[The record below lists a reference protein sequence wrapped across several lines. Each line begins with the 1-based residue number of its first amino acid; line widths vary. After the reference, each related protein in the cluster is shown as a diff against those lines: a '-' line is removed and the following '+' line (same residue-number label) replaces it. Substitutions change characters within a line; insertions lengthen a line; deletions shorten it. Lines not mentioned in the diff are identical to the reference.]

1 MEKTRTRCVVADD
14 HPAVISALTDFLVES
29 GFEVVAN
36 AMDGPNAL
44 AAAKLHQPDL
54 AVLDY
59 RMPHTNGTELISK
72 VAAAS
77 PGTRI
82 VVYTGE
88 ATTVFAAEALEAGAH
103 GVMLKE
109 APLVDLV
116 RAFRAVLGGD
126 YYVDPAL
133 LHPPTDRSGTLTERE
148 RAVLLLLAEGYE
160 QKEIGRRL
168 SIGAETVRTHAQ
180 KARRRLGAS
189 TSTQAVA
196 EAIRSGLLE

>member
-1 MEKTRTRCVVADD
+1 
-14 HPAVISALTDFLVES
+14 VISALTDFLVES
-29 GFEVVAN
+29 GFEVVAD
-36 AMDGPNAL
+36 AMDGPSAL

-59 RMPHTNGTELISK
+59 RMPFTTGTELIAK

-77 PGTRI
+77 PQTRI
-82 VVYTGE
+82 IIYTGE
-88 ATTVFAAEALEAGAH
+88 GTTAFAAEALEAGAH

-109 APLVDLV
+109 APLLDLV

-133 LHPPTDRSGTLTERE
+133 LHPVTERSTSLTERE
-148 RAVLLLLAEGYE
+148 RDVLQLLAEGCD

-168 SIGAETVRTHAQ
+168 SIGPETVRTHAQ

-189 TSTQAVA
+189 TSAQAVA
-196 EAIRSGLLE
+196 EAIRSGVLK

>member
-1 MEKTRTRCVVADD
+1 
-14 HPAVISALTDFLVES
+14 
-29 GFEVVAN
+29 
-36 AMDGPNAL
+36 
-44 AAAKLHQPDL
+44 
-54 AVLDY
+54 
-59 RMPHTNGTELISK
+59 MPHTNGTELISK